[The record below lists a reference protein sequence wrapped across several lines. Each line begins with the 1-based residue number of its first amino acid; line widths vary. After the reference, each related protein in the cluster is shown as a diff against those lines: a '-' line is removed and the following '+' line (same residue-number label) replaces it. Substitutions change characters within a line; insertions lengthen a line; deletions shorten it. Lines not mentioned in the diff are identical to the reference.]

1 MNHGRLSRVH
11 GARSRGPA
19 DLAKVTDIPAR
30 ATHGGARGHD
40 TRDGARGPY
49 NRDSPALGAC

>member
-1 MNHGRLSRVH
+1 VGRHRDPALLS
-11 GARSRGPA
+11 PA

-40 TRDGARGPY
+40 TRDGARGTY
-49 NRDSPALGAC
+49 DRDSPALGAC